1 MKAILAEKIVQNG
14 IIANELLRSEAYKA
28 VLSKLQEKKELVRSD
43 ALNSKT
49 IEDLRYWK
57 GFLDGLDFFEATV
70 DQMSQRAETLRKKN

>member
-28 VLSKLQEKKELVRSD
+28 VLQKQHEKEELVRTD
-43 ALNSKT
+43 ALSSKT

-57 GFLDGLDFFEATV
+57 GFLDGLKYFESLV
-70 DQMSQRAETLRKKN
+70 GQKRQKAETLRKN